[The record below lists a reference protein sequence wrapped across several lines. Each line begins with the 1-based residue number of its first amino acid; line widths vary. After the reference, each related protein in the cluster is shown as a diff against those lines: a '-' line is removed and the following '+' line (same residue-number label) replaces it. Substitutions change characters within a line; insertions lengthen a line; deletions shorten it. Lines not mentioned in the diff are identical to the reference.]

1 MTSDASR
8 PPSRPNKTFP
18 DTRSHGATRPA
29 TTSAQSRERHDRSSL
44 WFGRNRRG
52 GGIIL
57 HHRHIQPVLTREWS
71 PKMDGFA
78 GQDWASPGN
87 ASVGLFR

>member
-1 MTSDASR
+1 MTSDASL
-8 PPSRPNKTFP
+8 PPSQPNKTFP

-29 TTSAQSRERHDRSSL
+29 TTSAQSRQRHDRSSH
-44 WFGRNRRG
+44 WFGCHRRG

-57 HHRHIQPVLTREWS
+57 HHRHIQPVLIREWS

-78 GQDWASPGN
+78 AQIWASR
-87 ASVGLFR
+87 ATLAI